1 MSFYHR
7 LIQAPSLCVAN
18 IFSQS
23 AAFCF
28 DLLKGEGFK
37 ISPYDPFYQASFM
50 ARAVSSLGSC
60 LTVLRLAFDGTLWS
74 RFETKVRALCF
85 QNVQVSCGIAGRAL
99 PFLRRLLSHL
109 GWGSFDCACWA
120 IFLHPLCCLST
131 FWTYFQ
137 LGSHGN
143 LGVPPLKNGTE

>member
-23 AAFCF
+23 AAFCH

-37 ISPYDPFYQASFM
+37 ISPYGPFYQVFFM

-60 LTVLRLAFDGTLWS
+60 LMVLRLAFDGTLWF
-74 RFETKVRALCF
+74 RFETKIRALCF
-85 QNVQVSCGIAGRAL
+85 QNVQVSCGIAGRAF
-99 PFLRRLLSHL
+99 PFLCRLLSHL
-109 GWGSFDCACWA
+109 GWGSFVRVGLYFCTLCAACLPFGHIFSWGHMEIWA
-120 IFLHPLCCLST
+120 CL
-131 FWTYFQ
+131 
-137 LGSHGN
+137 L
-143 LGVPPLKNGTE
+143 